1 MSECPQIMDYDFM
14 AARCANTNKF
24 VDQCTT
30 CSQIEDYTL
39 FYDRDI
45 KRWVVTLRDKDGN
58 YVAAE
63 TFTNKVK
70 AAFYGLNKTGSPY
83 IRNEA

>member
-1 MSECPQIMDYDFM
+1 MSGCPRIMDYDFM

-24 VDQCTT
+24 VENCT

-45 KRWVVTLRDKDGN
+45 KRWVVTLRDKNGN
-58 YVAAE
+58 CIDAVI
-63 TFTNKVK
+63 FGNKVK
-70 AAFYGLNKTGSPY
+70 AGEYGLTRTGKRY
-83 IRNEA
+83 IQERG